1 MSSASDSAAQL
12 TDALTGVIREALHD
26 QPTGDLDPDTL
37 VARLA
42 PALSARLAQ
51 AVVTAGATIPRL
63 TRALSARAEAGAHSG
78 SASDEERVL
87 AALRRHSAGRTPG
100 VTPESLVALTG
111 LPQHV
116 LGPVVS
122 GLVQAGE
129 LVRDGWL
136 VRLPGQDDLLPRAG
150 ESREGGSDSRQVE
163 ERRAIGDR
171 RRLGERRLFERRS
184 LHEE

>member
-1 MSSASDSAAQL
+1 MSSASDSASQL
-12 TDALTGVIREALHD
+12 TDALAGVIREALQD
-26 QPTGDLDPDTL
+26 QPTADLDRDVL

-51 AVVTAGATIPRL
+51 AAVTAGATVPRL
-63 TRALSARAEAGAHSG
+63 TRALALRSGGGAHSEVD
-78 SASDEERVL
+78 SDEERVL
-87 AALRRHSAGRTPG
+87 GALRRHSAGRSPG
-100 VTPESLVALTG
+100 VTPESLVVLTG

-122 GLVQAGE
+122 TLVQAGE

-136 VRLPGQDDLLPRAG
+136 VRLPAPDDLLPGARI
-150 ESREGGSDSRQVE
+150 SRERGTESRQVE

-171 RRLGERRLFERRS
+171 RRLGERRLYERRS
-184 LHEE
+184 LNEE